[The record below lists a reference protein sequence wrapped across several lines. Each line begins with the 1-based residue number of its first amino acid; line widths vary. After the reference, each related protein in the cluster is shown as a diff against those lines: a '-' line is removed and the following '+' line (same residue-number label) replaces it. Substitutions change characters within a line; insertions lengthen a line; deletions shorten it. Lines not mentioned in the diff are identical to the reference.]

1 MDRKKGNIVR
11 LGIFV
16 MAALGVLIVSLFLI
30 GKNQHLIGS
39 HFTLRAHFKNVA
51 GLRVGNN
58 VRYAGIEVGTVKK
71 MEIVDDTTL
80 EVTML
85 LNKEMRTV
93 IRKNALAS
101 LGADGLMGNKVVNIV
116 PQSGESPYVQS
127 GDLLA
132 SRHSVEIDDVLRTL
146 SGTSENIRDIS
157 EGLKVTVNRI
167 NESEGVWKLLDDESL
182 ATNIR
187 KATENLERATR
198 NADVMTRDV
207 REVVADVKAGKGP
220 VGTMLRDTLM
230 EQELRSTVKELESV
244 AGHAQQLAMDLDAMA
259 RNIDRDINQG
269 KGTVN
274 LVLKDTALTGNISRT
289 LGNVEKGTYN
299 FNENMEALKQNFLFR
314 GYFRKKER
322 EKSRSTGGN

>member
-1 MDRKKGNIVR
+1 MANRKDNLAR

-16 MAALGVLIVSLFLI
+16 MAALGVLIVALFLI

-85 LNKEMRTV
+85 VNKEMRSV

-116 PQSGESPYVQS
+116 PQVGESGYVQS
-127 GDLLA
+127 GDLLV
-132 SRHSVEIDDVLRTL
+132 SRHSVEIDDILRTL
-146 SGTSENIRDIS
+146 SGTSENIRDIT
-157 EGLKVTVNRI
+157 EGLKSTVTRI
-167 NESEGVWKLLDDESL
+167 NESEGLWKLLSDESL
-182 ATNIR
+182 ASDIKR
-187 KATENLERATR
+187 AAQNLERATA

-207 REVVADVKAGKGP
+207 REVVADVKAGRGP
-220 VGTMLRDTLM
+220 VGTMLRDTSM
-230 EQELRSTVKELESV
+230 ERELRSTVKDLESV
-244 AGHAQQLAMDLDAMA
+244 AGHAERLALDLDAMT
-259 RNIDRDINQG
+259 RGIDRDINEG
-269 KGTVN
+269 KGPVN
-274 LVLKDTALTGNISRT
+274 LVLKDTSVSGNISRT
-289 LGNVEKGTYN
+289 LDNVEKGTSR

-322 EKSRSTGGN
+322 EKARSARGQ